1 MPRAPET
8 APISLPRPKCCL
20 ETRLRW
26 QLAISALEVSA
37 QQGDELCKFQDLIG
51 GGGGR
56 ETLWPSCPC
65 RSRNI
70 FLGGL
75 PPKALSVLP
84 DVSPHA
90 TSIVAMHSL
99 SISLPISHGIIL
111 VSSLYSTSTKT
122 TGTFSVLIQALSLQR
137 QGNLN

>member
-51 GGGGR
+51 GGGAGKHY
-56 ETLWPSCPC
+56 
-65 RSRNI
+65 
-70 FLGGL
+70 GQ
-75 PPKALSVLP
+75 AV
-84 DVSPHA
+84 HA
-90 TSIVAMHSL
+90 EVE
-99 SISLPISHGIIL
+99 
-111 VSSLYSTSTKT
+111 
-122 TGTFSVLIQALSLQR
+122 TFS
-137 QGNLN
+137 